1 MKIRQNLANQ
11 LGTNSHFDLKKNHI
25 ISMSNKQLEK
35 RNEKK
40 GCGDLYSLIPLEE
53 FKAVLGI
60 DDRDDRLSAF
70 CLVTA
75 THTIEQHCMR
85 RLLRKRHFERIEFA
99 GDLFLSLRHY
109 PVDKITAVYLLSAS
123 GGSDGELLDEELY
136 EVFPDCGCGEDIPF
150 ALALSPAIKRVGRFD
165 GVRVI
170 YAAGYSTGNAPLDLA
185 SACLELAAWN
195 MNRYKGRK
203 IGITGNGR
211 GQGERLELAMPE
223 NVLRLLEAYRRKV
236 I

>member
-1 MKIRQNLANQ
+1 
-11 LGTNSHFDLKKNHI
+11 
-25 ISMSNKQLEK
+25 MSNKQSAI

-40 GCGDLYSLIPLEE
+40 GCDDLYSLIPLEE

-85 RLLRKRHFERIEFA
+85 RLLRKRHFERIEFV
-99 GDLFLSLRHY
+99 GDLLLPLCHY
-109 PVDKITAVYLLSAS
+109 PVDKVTAVYRIGVGDL
-123 GGSDGELLDEELY
+123 GIGHGEIVGRDY
-136 EVFPDCGCGEDIPF
+136 YYCVPDCGCGENIPF
-150 ALALSPAIKRVGRFD
+150 TLALSPAIKRAGRFE
-165 GVRVI
+165 GVRVV

-211 GQGERLELAMPE
+211 GQGERLEAAMPE
-223 NVLRLLEAYRRKV
+223 NVRGLLEAYRRKV